1 MVFQKQ
7 INFVAK
13 SKTIKCNDFQYLI
26 FISLSKCLEIWY
38 MHDNFT
44 TSNLPVTSRIITYK
58 YIKLCS
64 LYSFIMGGNIHYRSM
79 VNVYINKIHTLK
91 INNWHHF
98 PPNDVW
104 FNYTYRTGVD
114 CRVISHLHYL
124 GVTVIQ
130 HIPKQDMITSLYKHW
145 FLSAQFTL
153 GEQRVLQRLVVW
165 CMPVTD
171 S

>member
-1 MVFQKQ
+1 
-7 INFVAK
+7 
-13 SKTIKCNDFQYLI
+13 
-26 FISLSKCLEIWY
+26 

-44 TSNLPVTSRIITYK
+44 TSNLPVTSRITYK

-114 CRVISHLHYL
+114 YSHITPALSRSDGDSTYSQTGYDYIIIQTLISICTVYFRRAKSTSTTRCLMYASHRFIDTGKVVHLL
-124 GVTVIQ
+124 MRRRGGGGRRNQ
-130 HIPKQDMITSLYKHW
+130 NLFD
-145 FLSAQFTL
+145 LSQSIL
-153 GEQRVLQRLVVW
+153 EKG
-165 CMPVTD
+165 
-171 S
+171 